1 MRVKITT
8 DKVGAKYPKGSV
20 HELAENLA
28 GLLIRHGNAV
38 ALDPIGSVAVGEPVD
53 AIVEAPVVVE
63 APIIVEPAVKEPVV
77 EKHETIAEY
86 MASRVERT
94 KTNTPDSTD
103 ETLSMED

>member
-1 MRVKITT
+1 MKVRITT
-8 DKVGAKYPKGSV
+8 DKVGANYPKGSV

-28 GLLIRHGNAV
+28 ELLIRHGNAV
-38 ALDPIGSVAVGEPVD
+38 ALDPIGSVAVGEPID

-63 APIIVEPAVKEPVV
+63 AIVEPVAA
-77 EKHETIAEY
+77 KHETIAEY

-103 ETLSMED
+103 ETLEMEN